1 VESYLS
7 KIKFSWLVF
16 LIIFIVSF
24 SLYQPLIN
32 IFRDEP
38 APVPEIMPLKSINN
52 TIKQGE
58 TLFSIF
64 TKYRLRTEELFE
76 MKSAAAN
83 IHPLR
88 ELQPGNPYRFI
99 LDKQNNINSFTYEID
114 DNTIIKIERID
125 DCFRAHKFNIPY
137 ETHVLT
143 IGGSI
148 EDNLISAVGTDRENY
163 LLALEVA
170 DIFKWDIDFNTDLRT
185 GDTFRII
192 AEGLYL
198 NGEFKKYGRIL
209 SVEFINN
216 KTPHNAYL
224 FENDGKMDYY
234 NAEGQSLR
242 KAFLKAPLSF
252 RRISSSF
259 SKNRRHPILKIY
271 RPHQGI
277 DYAAAS
283 GTPVSAVADGTV
295 RFAGY
300 KGNYGKLIII
310 LHRNGYQTYYGH
322 LSRIKSNVRKGKKVL
337 QDDLIGYVGATGM
350 ATGPHLHYEMRMDK
364 TPINPL
370 SVKSIAGKPVPSAQ
384 MVEFKKLTHTMDKI
398 FAVAIFY
405 DTQNVERKNHYL
417 QKALLAA
424 LKTQ

>member
-1 VESYLS
+1 
-7 KIKFSWLVF
+7 
-16 LIIFIVSF
+16 
-24 SLYQPLIN
+24 
-32 IFRDEP
+32 
-38 APVPEIMPLKSINN
+38 
-52 TIKQGE
+52 
-58 TLFSIF
+58 
-64 TKYRLRTEELFE
+64 
-76 MKSAAAN
+76 
-83 IHPLR
+83 
-88 ELQPGNPYRFI
+88 
-99 LDKQNNINSFTYEID
+99 
-114 DNTIIKIERID
+114 
-125 DCFRAHKFNIPY
+125 
-137 ETHVLT
+137 
-143 IGGSI
+143 
-148 EDNLISAVGTDRENY
+148 GTDRENY
-163 LLALEVA
+163 LLALKVA
-170 DIFKWDIDFNTDLRT
+170 DILTWDIDFNTDLRT

-209 SVEFINN
+209 SLEFINN
-216 KTPHNAYL
+216 KTPYNAYL

-277 DYAAAS
+277 DYAAAT

-300 KGNYGKLIII
+300 KGNYGNLIII
-310 LHRNGYQTYYGH
+310 SHRNGYQTYYGH
-322 LSRIKSNVRKGKKVL
+322 LSRIKSNVRKGKKVR

-398 FAVAIFY
+398 FAAAIFY
-405 DTQNVERKNHYL
+405 DTQNMERNNHYL
-417 QKALLAA
+417 QKALLAT
-424 LKTQ
+424 LKTQQDNSLQNYY

>member
-1 VESYLS
+1 MESSLS
-7 KIKFSWLVF
+7 KNKFSWLAF
-16 LIIFIVSF
+16 LIVFIVSF

-38 APVPEIMPLKSINN
+38 TPVPEIIPLKSINN

-64 TKYRLRTEELFE
+64 TKYGLRTEELFE

-99 LDKQNNINSFTYEID
+99 LDKQNYINSFTYEID
-114 DNTIIKIERID
+114 DNTIIKIERMD
-125 DCFRAHKFNIPY
+125 DCFRAHKCNIPY

-148 EDNLISAVGTDRENY
+148 EDNLISAVGTDRANY

-170 DIFKWDIDFNTDLRT
+170 DILTWDIDFNTDLRT

-216 KTPHNAYL
+216 KTPYNAYL

-271 RPHQGI
+271 RPHHGI
-277 DYAAAS
+277 DYAAAT
-283 GTPVSAVADGTV
+283 GTPVSATADGTV

-310 LHRNGYQTYYGH
+310 SHRNGYQTYYGH
-322 LSRIKSNVRKGKKVL
+322 LSRIKSNVHKGKKVR
-337 QDDLIGYVGATGM
+337 QDDLIGYVGTTGM

-384 MVEFKKLTHTMDKI
+384 MAEFKKLTHTMDKI

-405 DTQNVERKNHYL
+405 DTQNMELKNHYL